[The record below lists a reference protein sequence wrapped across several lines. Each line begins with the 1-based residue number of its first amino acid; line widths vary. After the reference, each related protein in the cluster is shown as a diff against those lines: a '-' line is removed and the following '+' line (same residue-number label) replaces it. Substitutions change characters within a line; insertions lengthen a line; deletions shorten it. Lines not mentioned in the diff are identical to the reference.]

1 MCWREKA
8 EKGKQSAD
16 HWQRRHLNKSLKEVR
31 QERCRC
37 QEKRVLGRE
46 NSPCEGPRVGTCLV
60 YSGNS
65 ERNCGWRGVSEG
77 ASGETGEVDRGL
89 VCCGYGVL

>member
-1 MCWREKA
+1 MLERKSREGEWRVLVL
-8 EKGKQSAD
+8 GCYLIGQSAD

-31 QERCRC
+31 EERCRC

-60 YSGNS
+60 YSGN
-65 ERNCGWRGVSEG
+65 RGIVVG
-77 ASGETGEVDRGL
+77 GE
-89 VCCGYGVL
+89 